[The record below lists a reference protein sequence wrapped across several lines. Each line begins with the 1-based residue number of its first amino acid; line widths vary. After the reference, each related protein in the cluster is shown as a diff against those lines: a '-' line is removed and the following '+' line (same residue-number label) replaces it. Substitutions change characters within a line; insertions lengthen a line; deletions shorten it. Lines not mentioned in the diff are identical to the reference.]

1 MKKILIAICILFVGI
16 SANAE
21 IIINENSISMDNIW
35 STLGKR
41 EQKLYEVG
49 SRILNRNKIPKRITF
64 YLNKSPLKSINAFT
78 SYSDKGVFVYPELLN
93 YIDND
98 DELAAVLA
106 HEIAH
111 GMDYYDGF
119 GKLIVMKFNS
129 KAYEYKADEKGI
141 DYMVKAGYNPI
152 AMITVMNK
160 IGGENIFDWGTFTS
174 HPKTSTRLM
183 KDYEYIY
190 KKYPNYLTTP
200 MTKNIYYVNWT
211 HTAQK
216 DIQKFQQKE
225 RQRAEKRGSI

>member
-49 SRILNRNKIPKRITF
+49 SRILNRNKTPKRITF

-78 SYSDKGVFVYPELLN
+78 SYSDKGVYVYPELLN

-119 GKLIVMKFNS
+119 GKLIVMTFNS

-200 MTKNIYYVNWT
+200 MTKNIYYINWT

>member
-1 MKKILIAICILFVGI
+1 MKKILIVICAIFIGI
-16 SANAE
+16 TAQADV
-21 IIINENSISMDNIW
+21 IINENSINMDNIW
-35 STLGKR
+35 NTLGKR

-49 SRILNRNKIPKRITF
+49 SRILNRNNTPKRVTF
-64 YLNKSPLKSINAFT
+64 YLNKSPLKSINAYT
-78 SYSDKGVFVYPELLN
+78 SYSDKGVYVYPELLN

-98 DELAAVLA
+98 DELAAILS

-111 GMDYYDGF
+111 AMDYYDGF

-160 IGGENIFDWGTFTS
+160 IGGESIFDWGTFTT
-174 HPKTSTRLM
+174 HPKTSARLM

-190 KKYPNYLTTP
+190 KKYPSYLTTQ
-200 MTKNIYYVNWT
+200 MTKNLYYVNWT

-225 RQRAEKRGSI
+225 RQRAEKRGNI

>member
-1 MKKILIAICILFVGI
+1 MKKLLIVFCLFFIGMG
-16 SANAE
+16 ANAD
-21 IIINENSISMDNIW
+21 IMITENSLSMDNLW
-35 STLGKR
+35 NTLGKR

-49 SRILNRNKIPKRITF
+49 TRILNKNQIPKRVSF
-64 YLNKSPLKSINAFT
+64 YLNKSPLKSINAYT
-78 SYSDKGVFVYPELLN
+78 SYGDKGVYVYPELLN

-98 DELAAVLA
+98 DELAAVLS

-111 GMDYYDGF
+111 DMDYYDGF

-160 IGGENIFDWGTFTS
+160 IGGESIFDWGTFTT
-174 HPKTSTRLM
+174 HPKTSARLM

-190 KKYPNYLTTP
+190 KKYPSYLTTS
-200 MTKNIYYVNWT
+200 MTRNVHYVNWT
-211 HTAQK
+211 QTAQK

-225 RQRAEKRGSI
+225 RERAEKRGSI

>member
-1 MKKILIAICILFVGI
+1 MKKLLIVFCIFLFGMI
-16 SANAE
+16 ANAE
-21 IIINENSISMDNIW
+21 IIISESSLSMDNLW
-35 STLGKR
+35 NTLGKR
-41 EQKLYEVG
+41 EQKIYEVG
-49 SRILNRNKIPKRITF
+49 SKILNKNQIPKRVTF
-64 YLNKSPLKSINAFT
+64 YLNKSPLKSINAYT
-78 SYSDKGVFVYPELLN
+78 SYSDKGVYVYPELLN

-111 GMDYYDGF
+111 DMDYYDGF

-129 KAYEYKADEKGI
+129 KSYEFKADEKGI

-160 IGGENIFDWGTFTS
+160 IGGESIFDWGTFTT

-190 KKYPNYLTTP
+190 KKYPSYLTSS
-200 MTKNIYYVNWT
+200 MTKSVYYTNWAQ
-211 HTAQK
+211 TAKK
-216 DIQKFQQKE
+216 DIQNFQQKE
-225 RQRAEKRGSI
+225 RARAEKRGSL